1 LTPGHGLG
9 ENGAVE
15 ATRIIA
21 IRHGETAWNADS
33 RIQGQR
39 DVGLNDTGRWQ
50 ARRVGAA
57 LADEEITAVYSS
69 DLGRAHETA
78 EQISVRTGIPV
89 VRSEGLRERRFGMF
103 EGKTFNEI
111 REHWPDHAHS
121 WRSRIPEW
129 QPPEGGE
136 SLVELRERVHR
147 TMVDLAARHPGEQI
161 VVVAHGGVL
170 DALYRIATGQEVN
183 SPRTWELPNGAIN
196 RLLWTP
202 EGFTLVGW
210 SDTQHLDE
218 EAEDDATSF

>member
-1 LTPGHGLG
+1 
-9 ENGAVE
+9 VE

-21 IRHGETAWNADS
+21 IRHGETSWNAES

-57 LADEEITAVYSS
+57 LAGEEIKAVYSS

-78 EQISVRTGIPV
+78 ESIAAVTGIPV
-89 VRSEGLRERRFGMF
+89 VRSEGLRERSFGMF
-103 EGKTFNEI
+103 EGKTFDEI
-111 REHWPDHAHS
+111 HQHWPEQALH
-121 WRSRIPEW
+121 WRRRIPDW

-136 SLVELRERVHR
+136 SLIELRQRVHT
-147 TMVDLAARHPGEQI
+147 TMVGLAARHPGEQI

-170 DALYRIATGQEVN
+170 DTLYRIATGQEVN

-202 EGFTLVGW
+202 QGFTLVGW

-218 EAEDDATSF
+218 EAGDDATSF

>member
-1 LTPGHGLG
+1 MD
-9 ENGAVE
+9 

-21 IRHGETAWNADS
+21 IRHGETSWNADS

-50 ARRVGAA
+50 AKRVGEA

-69 DLGRAHETA
+69 DLGRAHQTA
-78 EQISVRTGIPV
+78 QHISEATGIPV
-89 VRSEGLRERRFGMF
+89 IADEGLRERSFGIF
-103 EGKTFNEI
+103 EGKTFDEI
-111 REHWPDHAHS
+111 HEHFPDHAQN
-121 WRSRIPEW
+121 WRKRIPDW

-136 SLVELRERVHR
+136 SLLELRERVR
-147 TMVDLAARHPGEQI
+147 STMIELARRHPGEQI

-170 DALYRIATGQEVN
+170 DTLYRIATGQEVN

-210 SDTQHLDE
+210 SDTQHLDQD
-218 EAEDDATSF
+218 AADDIATSF

>member
-1 LTPGHGLG
+1 
-9 ENGAVE
+9 VE
-15 ATRIIA
+15 VTRIIA

-39 DVGLNDTGRWQ
+39 DIGLNDTGRWQ

-57 LADEEITAVYSS
+57 LAGEDITAVYSS

-78 EQISVRTGIPV
+78 QEIADAMGIPV
-89 VRSEGLRERRFGMF
+89 VRTEGLRERSFGMF
-103 EGKTFNEI
+103 EGRTFDEI
-111 REHWPDHAHS
+111 HQNWPEHAQN
-121 WRSRIPEW
+121 WRRRIPEW

-136 SLVELRERVHR
+136 SLIQLRARVHK
-147 TMVDLAARHPGEQI
+147 TMIDLAARHPGEQI

-170 DALYRIATGQEVN
+170 DTLYRIATGQEVN

-202 EGFTLVGW
+202 QGFTLVGW
-210 SDTQHLDE
+210 SDTQHLDQP
-218 EAEDDATSF
+218 AGDDATSF